1 MDDNNYRLKEKKS
14 IIEKG
19 INSSYQILNVNNS
32 ISLRRKIVK
41 LKDYLKFNLVNINTK
56 FSPHNSPIHFLYKT
70 YNPKDPS
77 FNKDYIK
84 QINKLLLMTY
94 RSNYKKQI
102 NAKNK
107 SSYTTDCGWGCT
119 IRSSQMLFARM
130 FYKIF
135 RLLLKDRF
143 SSDIV
148 VRSVIPFFLDN
159 NISLTDV
166 NIRSSDCFQ
175 IIIDNYILQ
184 LKKFLEEKIKENKEQ
199 KGNIKS
205 IDPPFSIHKICI
217 IGEIF
222 GRTCGEW
229 YSDFEIPKIYE
240 IINSTFNII
249 PNLYIIHFS
258 STIDMKK
265 VLEKFFEIKN
275 CNEEISLIQGKDY
288 FLNEKREKCLFKKM
302 GGIFVSVRLGIKSI
316 PSEFFESLKKLFECK
331 QFLGFIGGK
340 VNQAS
345 YFFGYCDNDLLYL
358 DPHYNQN
365 SITDL
370 NEKNLMTY
378 INKNI
383 YKLPI
388 KSLQCGFTIGFLFRN
403 IQEFLDLYLFFKCLS
418 IEEFPCFHVQF
429 WNENKKDNSTEEEI
443 NKYIYNEEEDF

>member
-1 MDDNNYRLKEKKS
+1 MDEEIDKDKDRKKV
-14 IIEKG
+14 IEKCIG
-19 INSSYQILNVNNS
+19 ESYETRINLS
-32 ISLRRKIVK
+32 ISMSSWKSKFFNFKDSVK
-41 LKDYLKFNLVNINTK
+41 YNLVNLNTK
-56 FSPHNSPIHFLYKT
+56 FMPVISSVHFLYKI
-70 YNPKDPS
+70 YNPQERKGLKS
-77 FNKDYIK
+77 YFS
-84 QINKLLLMTY
+84 QLNKLLLMTY

-166 NIRSSDCFQ
+166 KIRSSDCFQ
-175 IIIDNYILQ
+175 
-184 LKKFLEEKIKENKEQ
+184 FLEEKIKENKEQ

-249 PNLYIIHFS
+249 PNLSIIHFS

-265 VLEKFFEIKN
+265 VLEKCFEIKN

-288 FLNEKREKCLFKKM
+288 FLNEKREKCFFKKM

-443 NKYIYNEEEDF
+443 NKYINNEEEDF